1 MQNIC
6 YIRFTHVCETYVE
19 AIFEEKIQL
28 FRKNKKPETL
38 IFPGFVSYLPQHC
51 LYFLPDPHAHA
62 LLVYIVLS
70 LLSLLLLFQW
80 KSGSVTFSTYVIYS
94 TIVTMS
100 IS

>member
-1 MQNIC
+1 
-6 YIRFTHVCETYVE
+6 
-19 AIFEEKIQL
+19 
-28 FRKNKKPETL
+28 
-38 IFPGFVSYLPQHC
+38 LPQHC
-51 LYFLPDPHAHA
+51 LYFFPEPHAHA
-62 LLVYIVLS
+62 LLVYIVLL